1 MCPISVF
8 LGFTIFFCISS
19 SNLLLLFLG
28 LWQVYY
34 GADLETKKFGSGF
47 PKHTSGYHKI
57 EADEYSDC
65 GWNLNNLSRLPGS
78 VLAFE
83 SCDISGV
90 IVPWL
95 YVGMCFSTFCW
106 VSYIF
111 LG

>member
-1 MCPISVF
+1 M
-8 LGFTIFFCISS
+8 
-19 SNLLLLFLG
+19 
-28 LWQVYY
+28 YY

-47 PKHTSGYHKI
+47 PKHSPGSAKS
-57 EADEYSDC
+57 EADQYSKC

-78 VLAFE
+78 VLSFE

-106 VSYIF
+106 VSYNFLRVDSCLFIF
-111 LG
+111 YRFE